1 MLAPF
6 LLLKRGIK
14 NKWRNI
20 LVSEMP
26 TIGEMFILWLIL
38 FIVFFIVALINDHF
52 SDNDK
57 KWRR

>member
-1 MLAPF
+1 
-6 LLLKRGIK
+6 
-14 NKWRNI
+14 
-20 LVSEMP
+20 MP

-38 FIVFFIVALINDHF
+38 FIVSFIAALIEDHF